1 MPVDVIVEQINSTFS
16 CKNQALFLKV
26 RTKEGC
32 DWQIV
37 SQRELNMSLKH
48 FLLFFLERYPW

>member
-32 DWQIV
+32 D
-37 SQRELNMSLKH
+37 
-48 FLLFFLERYPW
+48 